1 MQDRGAGDVSVA
13 TGGRGDLV
21 GGEGGGVGMWLG
33 GLGEVPGEDFA
44 GGVAAE
50 EDCVV
55 GGEGDGCDRAALGGW
70 EGGLVGASAGEKGV
84 PFVPTPMTCLR
95 FCLKSKT
102 RTRPFEVPIATTP
115 ED

>member
-1 MQDRGAGDVSVA
+1 MQDRRAGDVPVA

-21 GGEGGGVGMWLG
+21 EGEGGGVGMGLG

-55 GGEGDGCDRAALGGW
+55 GGEGEGCDGAALGGW
-70 EGGLVGASAGEKGV
+70 EGGLVGVWAEGV

>member
-21 GGEGGGVGMWLG
+21 EGEGGGVGMGMG
-33 GLGEVPGEDFA
+33 GFGEVPGEDFA

-55 GGEGDGCDRAALGGW
+55 GGEGEGCDGAALGGC
-70 EGGLVGASAGEKGV
+70 EGVSRV
-84 PFVPTPMTCLR
+84 
-95 FCLKSKT
+95 
-102 RTRPFEVPIATTP
+102 
-115 ED
+115 